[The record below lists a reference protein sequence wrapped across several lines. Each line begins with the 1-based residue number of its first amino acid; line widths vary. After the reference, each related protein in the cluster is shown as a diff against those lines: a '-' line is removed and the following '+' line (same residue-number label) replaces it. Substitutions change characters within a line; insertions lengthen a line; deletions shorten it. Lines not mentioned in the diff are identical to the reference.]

1 MISTSKGI
9 SRATSYRWL
18 RRLGFYT
25 SESKKGVYIDG
36 HEREDV
42 VRYRQDVF
50 LPKMKELDLYCTH
63 YDEKEDGTWEAILPD
78 LPAGVRRHV
87 FISTMR
93 AVSMATIIRRQS
105 GLTRRTGQQKMP
117 GKSKGRLVHVSDL
130 LALKGEYG

>member
-9 SRATSYRWL
+9 SRATTYRWL
-18 RRLGFYT
+18 GFYA

-63 YDEKEDGTWEAILPD
+63 YDEKEDGT
-78 LPAGVRRHV
+78 
-87 FISTMR
+87 
-93 AVSMATIIRRQS
+93 
-105 GLTRRTGQQKMP
+105 
-117 GKSKGRLVHVSDL
+117 
-130 LALKGEYG
+130 